1 MYLHQLREYCLIFC
15 INGPGKIL
23 FLHLFPRVNESTW
36 EHMKLIFFPM
46 LLFSLFASARLKEAA
61 PSLTGAL
68 ILGNLLGTLSIP
80 ILFYTYTGITGQNFF
95 IADLAVFFTAV
106 LTAWGAAW
114 KLRDSAKV
122 FRCRILLRSLGCP
135 YVPFVLHLH
144 FSRTGSSSVPC
155 MKQMAVTF
163 TSSLC
168 EQARSRN
175 SYQQDDSTL
184 RKPAHRRNSPQ
195 VHHGSPY
202 NTRPALLCSAY
213 GILVQSCSPAAG

>member
-1 MYLHQLREYCLIFC
+1 
-15 INGPGKIL
+15 
-23 FLHLFPRVNESTW
+23 
-36 EHMKLIFFPM
+36 M
-46 LLFSLFASARLKEAA
+46 LLFSLFASTRLKEAA

-80 ILFYTYTGITGQNFF
+80 ILFYTYTGITGPEFLHCRSCRF
-95 IADLAVFFTAV
+95 LHSSSYCMGRCMETA
-106 LTAWGAAW
+106 G
-114 KLRDSAKV
+114 LRK
-122 FRCRILLRSLGCP
+122 SLPLPHSSPQSGCP

-155 MKQMAVTF
+155 MKQMP
-163 TSSLC
+163 
-168 EQARSRN
+168 SRLHPVSVSRPEPN

-202 NTRPALLCSAY
+202 NTRPAASLLC
-213 GILVQSCSPAAG
+213 IRNLVQSCSPAAG